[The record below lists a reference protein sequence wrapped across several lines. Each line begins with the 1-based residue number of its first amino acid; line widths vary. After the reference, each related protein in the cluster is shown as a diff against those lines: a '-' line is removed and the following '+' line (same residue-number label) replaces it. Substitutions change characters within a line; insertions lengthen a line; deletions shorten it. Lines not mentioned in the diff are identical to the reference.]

1 MLRKERVYLKLKEM
15 TKGMDQHG
23 ADLAVDG
30 FSAGEIADSLSL
42 DRTNVSRDLNM
53 LVSEGR
59 ALKLSGR
66 PVRFLIKENNRDMV
80 EDDSAVIPIETEELH
95 EFTFHNLVGAEGSL
109 KAAVQQAKASILY
122 PGNSL
127 NILLTGATGVG
138 KTTFGELI
146 YRYAREKACI
156 DKDGRFIIFNCSEYA
171 DNPQLLLDQLF
182 GHVKGAFTGAE
193 SDKAGLIEK
202 AEGGVLLLDE
212 IHRLTP
218 EGQEMLF
225 MFIDKGKYRRLGESE
240 TIHSGNVMLVAATTE
255 DPESSLLKTF
265 TRRFPMMIKLPA
277 LDDRPVEE
285 KYEFIKTFFQIEAR
299 GIKMPVEVDEDVMFM
314 LLSYPCAANIGQL
327 RADIQL
333 ICARGFLE
341 YVTEKKETAK
351 EIYVGKAML
360 PQHILDYFARKGKA
374 THRKRIDRI
383 IGERR
388 SFYFSDNNDVPDA
401 SARKHE
407 ENFISKILDSRN
419 TFFENVERA
428 VKKNSQD
435 EELSDMKEIELK
447 LHPKVIL
454 TTCIT
459 GEGAAVKIAER
470 INDSIP
476 DLDRLG
482 IKLIP
487 LDLEKSRIQETAER
501 YANHA
506 IAVVGTVELD
516 IPGVPFISLE
526 DWILNDGTFQLKNI
540 VTKYQNVYSVD
551 SEYMKVVKLLK
562 DATVFID
569 GEKVYREATKSFDMF
584 DLQCDDKRRKS
595 LQIRFLLHVAC
606 MLERIIQKL
615 PIQYP
620 NLEEAERIHSYE
632 FRNVKKAVAN
642 IENNFCV
649 DIPDNEIGF
658 IVDLIYT
665 Q

>member
-1 MLRKERVYLKLKEM
+1 MLRKEQVYLKLKEL
-15 TKGMDQHG
+15 TECTGNISDISG
-23 ADLAVDG
+23 ENG
-30 FSAGEIADSLSL
+30 YSAGEIADMLGF
-42 DRTNVSRDLNM
+42 DRTNVSRDLNA
-53 LVSEGR
+53 LASEGR
-59 ALKLSGR
+59 ILKINGR
-66 PVRFLIKENNRDMV
+66 PVRFLIMSGKCKSDSDKQIKENAD
-80 EDDSAVIPIETEELH
+80 IH
-95 EFTFHNLVGAEGSL
+95 EFTFHSLVGAEGSL
-109 KAAVQQAKASILY
+109 KSAVQQAKASILY

-146 YRYAREKACI
+146 YKYAREKNCI
-156 DKDGRFIIFNCSEYA
+156 NKDGEFIIFNCSEYA

-193 SDKAGLIEK
+193 SEKSGFIEK
-202 AEGGVLLLDE
+202 ADGGVLLLDE

-225 MFIDKGKYRRLGESE
+225 MFIDKGMYRKLGESE
-240 TIHSGNVMLVAATTE
+240 NVRSGNVMLVAATTE
-255 DPESSLLKTF
+255 DPDSVLLKTF
-265 TRRFPMMIKLPA
+265 IRRFPMVIKLPA

-299 GIKMPVEVDEDVMFM
+299 GIKMPVEVDEDVMHM

-341 YVTEKKETAK
+341 YVTEKAEDA
-351 EIYVGKAML
+351 ESIYIEKAMM
-360 PQHILDYFARKGKA
+360 PQHITEYFEKNRKLPHENKIGK
-374 THRKRIDRI
+374 I
-383 IGERR
+383 IGTRS
-388 SFYFSDNNDVPDA
+388 SFYFSDNNAVPDA
-401 SARKHE
+401 TARKYE
-407 ENFISKILDSRN
+407 ENFISQILDGRE
-419 TFFENVERA
+419 TFLENVEKA
-428 VKKNSQD
+428 VKENS
-435 EELSDMKEIELK
+435 EEDISSGYKEIELT
-447 LHPKVIL
+447 LNPKVIL

-487 LDLEKSRIQETAER
+487 LDLEKSRIRETAER

-516 IPGVPFISLE
+516 IPGAPFISLE
-526 DWILNDGTFQLKNI
+526 EWILNDGTSQLKNI
-540 VTKYQNVYSVD
+540 VKQYQNVYSVD

-562 DATVFID
+562 DSTVFID
-569 GEKVYREATKSFDMF
+569 GEKVYREAVKSFDMF
-584 DLQCDDKRRKS
+584 ELDCDEKRKKS
-595 LQIRFLLHVAC
+595 LKIRFLLHAAC

-620 NLEEAERIHSYE
+620 NLEEAERKYSYE
-632 FRNVKKAVAN
+632 FRKVKRAVVN
-642 IENNFCV
+642 LEDKFCV

>member
-1 MLRKERVYLKLKEM
+1 MLRKESVYLKLKEL
-15 TKGMDQHG
+15 TECVSGEKAGIHEC
-23 ADLAVDG
+23 G
-30 FSAGEIADSLSL
+30 FSAGEIAALLNL
-42 DRTNVSRDLNM
+42 DRTNVSRDLNN

-59 ALKLSGR
+59 VTKLSGR
-66 PVRFLIKENNRDMV
+66 PVKFLIKN
-80 EDDSAVIPIETEELH
+80 DSPDLKKGIINSQPEESP

-146 YRYAREKACI
+146 YRYAREKDGI

-182 GHVKGAFTGAE
+182 GHVRGAFTGAE
-193 SDKAGLIEK
+193 NDKAGLIEK
-202 AEGGVLLLDE
+202 ADGGVLLLDE

-225 MFIDKGKYRRLGESE
+225 MFIDKGKYRKLGESE
-240 TIHSGNVMLVAATTE
+240 NLHSGNVMLVAATTE
-255 DPESSLLKTF
+255 DPDSVLLKAF
-265 TRRFPMMIKLPA
+265 IRRFPMIIKLPP

-299 GIKMPVEVDEDVMFM
+299 GIKMPVEVDEDVMYM
-314 LLSYPCAANIGQL
+314 LLSYPCTANIGQL

-333 ICARGFLE
+333 ICARGFLD
-341 YVTEKKETAK
+341 YVTEKDKAAH
-351 EIYVGKAML
+351 EIYINNSML
-360 PQHILDYFARKGKA
+360 PQHITEYFERNRKNHSDK
-374 THRKRIDRI
+374 TINRI
-383 IGERR
+383 IGERS
-388 SFYFSDNNDVPDA
+388 SFYFSNNNDVPDA
-401 SARKHE
+401 TVRKYE

-419 TFFENVERA
+419 TFFENVEKA
-428 VKKNSQD
+428 VIKNSQG
-435 EELSDMKEIELK
+435 EYSSPEKEIELK

-476 DLDRLG
+476 ELDRLG
-482 IKLIP
+482 IQLIP
-487 LDLEKSRIQETAER
+487 LDLEKSRIQETVEK

-506 IAVVGTVELD
+506 IAVVGTVELN

-540 VTKYQNVYSVD
+540 VTQYQNVYSVD
-551 SEYMKVVKLLK
+551 SDYMKVVRMLK
-562 DATVFID
+562 EATVFID
-569 GEKVYREATKSFDMF
+569 GEQVYREAVKSFDMF
-584 DLQCDDKRRKS
+584 DLDCDDKRKKS
-595 LQIRFLLHVAC
+595 LRIRFLLHVAC

-615 PIQYP
+615 PIEYP